1 VRVPARTVLLAALLA
16 AAAPVL
22 AEEPASPGPVR
33 VGTPPA
39 ALAAQAGER
48 LGGDFAR
55 ADVPVEVASAGDR
68 ARVAASWL
76 AEAFAPADAPACR
89 GVLAALGLPPTGP
102 PAGTLGAAWPADR
115 PAAEDG
121 GKGRVLVPEALP
133 PLAPEELELFRL
145 VGLVPFEIAA
155 TGERA
160 RAVAFRHLGPR
171 PADPLLRAARA
182 ARAEGAARLA
192 GIVVTVT
199 GAGLAGDDVGRAL
212 PELDRDRAGWPRR
225 AIGRL
230 GLDPVRRVL
239 AEAYLRDGLRWAAY
253 AWLRGGWEGLAA
265 ALERPGIGPAALL
278 VPARRGRTAA
288 AGAGAC
294 RLGPRVAGLLL
305 AGDPDAPVVDRLLD
319 DRWEVVPESG
329 RLRATLR
336 VEEGAV
342 ADLLGALPDG
352 ARVVGIRGSTVT
364 LEVPA
369 RLPR

>member
-1 VRVPARTVLLAALLA
+1 MRRPVRPILLAVAAVAALPA
-16 AAAPVL
+16 AATGPVPR
-22 AEEPASPGPVR
+22 ETVR

-55 ADVPVEVASAGDR
+55 ADVPVEAAPAVDR

-76 AEAFAPADAPACR
+76 SEAFAPADAPACR
-89 GVLAALGLPPTGP
+89 PVLAALGLPSSGP
-102 PAGTLGAAWPADR
+102 GAGVVGAAWPADR
-115 PAAEDG
+115 PVAEDG
-121 GKGRVLVPEALP
+121 GKGRILVPEALP
-133 PLAPEELELFRL
+133 PLSPGDLELFRL

-160 RAVAFRHLGPR
+160 RAVAFRHLGP
-171 PADPLLRAARA
+171 PVADPLLRAARA

-212 PELDRDRAGWPRR
+212 PELDRDRAGWPRA

-265 ALERPGIGPAALL
+265 ALERPGIGPAELL
-278 VPARRGRTAA
+278 VPARRGHTTA
-288 AGAGAC
+288 GSGTC

-305 AGDPDAPVVDRLLD
+305 AGDPDAPLVDRLLD
-319 DRWEVVPESG
+319 DRWQVGPGGG
-329 RLRATLR
+329 RIRATLL
-336 VEEGAV
+336 VEDGAV
-342 ADLLGALPDG
+342 ADLLAALPDG
-352 ARVVGIRGSTVT
+352 SRVVAIRGAEVTVE
-364 LEVPA
+364 LFP

>member
-1 VRVPARTVLLAALLA
+1 VRGPVGRVVVAAVLA
-16 AAAPVL
+16 AAF
-22 AEEPASPGPVR
+22 PAGANGPGTGETVR

-39 ALAAQAGER
+39 TLAAQARER

-55 ADVPVEVASAGDR
+55 ADVPVEVAPAGDR

-76 AEAFAPADAPACR
+76 AEAFAPADAAACR
-89 GVLAALGLPPTGP
+89 DVLAALGIPSAGP
-102 PAGTLGAAWPADR
+102 APGILGAAWPADR

-121 GKGRVLVPEALP
+121 GKGRILVPDSLP
-133 PLAPEELELFRL
+133 PLSAADLELFRL

-182 ARAEGAARLA
+182 ARAEGVARLA

-199 GAGLAGDDVGRAL
+199 GAGLAGDEVGRAL
-212 PELDRDRAGWPRR
+212 PELDGDRAGWPREVV
-225 AIGRL
+225 GRL

-265 ALERPGIGPAALL
+265 ALERPGIGPAELL
-278 VPARRGRTAA
+278 VPARRGRTSAA
-288 AGAGAC
+288 DVDTC

-305 AGDPDAPVVDRLLD
+305 AGDSDAPVVDRLLE
-319 DRWEVVPESG
+319 DRWELVPQTG

-336 VEEGAV
+336 VEDGAV
-342 ADLLGALPDG
+342 TDLLAVLPDG
-352 ARVVGIRGSTVT
+352 ARIVGIHGSSVTV
-364 LEVPA
+364 EVPP